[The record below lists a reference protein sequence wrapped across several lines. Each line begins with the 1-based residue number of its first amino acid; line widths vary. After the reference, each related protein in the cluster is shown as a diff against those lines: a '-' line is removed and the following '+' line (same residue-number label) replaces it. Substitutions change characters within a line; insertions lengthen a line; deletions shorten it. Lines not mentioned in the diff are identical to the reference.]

1 MVDVY
6 YDILA
11 ALLYGSSFFFLFFF
25 FLFYFFI
32 FFIFLRKIMS
42 DDGIFLSKLAETETF
57 HGPQLMVLCTISH
70 Q

>member
-1 MVDVY
+1 
-6 YDILA
+6 
-11 ALLYGSSFFFLFFF
+11 
-25 FLFYFFI
+25 
-32 FFIFLRKIMS
+32 MS

>member
-1 MVDVY
+1 MVHVY

-11 ALLYGSSFFFLFFF
+11 ALLYGSSFFFLFS
-25 FLFYFFI
+25 FFI
-32 FFIFLRKIMS
+32 YFYFFIFLRKIMS

>member
-1 MVDVY
+1 MVHVY

-11 ALLYGSSFFFLFFF
+11 ALLYGSSFFFLFY
-25 FLFYFFI
+25 FLFFYFY
-32 FFIFLRKIMS
+32 FIFLRKIMS